1 MTNKKAIIVGCGIAG
16 PILALSLHRSGID
29 STIYEAQKKHSDNM
43 GLMIYLNPSGCNIL
57 ETFGLYDK
65 VKRVSVI
72 CNKIKINSHDGKNI
86 VNFDQSNHKEVFGV
100 HTLAIKRGDLNK
112 ILREEVEL
120 KGIKIERGKRLT
132 NIENTET
139 RSTIA
144 FFEDG
149 TSVRGDFV
157 VGCDGINSKV
167 RQIIMPDALPP
178 KFTGSYV
185 IGGMT
190 DTIPAN
196 TKPKN
201 TICFNLG
208 KKSVFIYHLTS
219 MGQAVWGCDMQIS
232 KESIKEKINL
242 SNDEWKKIIM
252 SRHKDDD
259 VFLEN

>member
-1 MTNKKAIIVGCGIAG
+1 
-16 PILALSLHRSGID
+16 
-29 STIYEAQKKHSDNM
+29 
-43 GLMIYLNPSGCNIL
+43 
-57 ETFGLYDK
+57 
-65 VKRVSVI
+65 
-72 CNKIKINSHDGKNI
+72 
-86 VNFDQSNHKEVFGV
+86 
-100 HTLAIKRGDLNK
+100 
-112 ILREEVEL
+112 
-120 KGIKIERGKRLT
+120 
-132 NIENTET
+132 
-139 RSTIA
+139 
-144 FFEDG
+144 
-149 TSVRGDFV
+149 
-157 VGCDGINSKV
+157 
-167 RQIIMPDALPP
+167 MPDALPP